1 MTTLGKA
8 DGAARRAALGGI
20 AASLVL
26 GLAACGSAAA
36 GAGSPASPA
45 IANPAV
51 GKPSKATSPAGPIKP
66 GSPMIGASKH
76 VLLCMEIPQLTR
88 MTVTRT
94 AGPPPLHHAR
104 EVLPT
109 GFTVRN
115 AATVQRIA
123 TMLCTLPALPHGVMS
138 CPDLVGG
145 GFVLFFAAPGKAIP
159 SVGIQGSGCRV
170 VSGLGPP
177 RSWAAS
183 AAMRHEVSVG
193 FGNPFRL
200 IPPNA

>member
-36 GAGSPASPA
+36 GAGSAASPA

-51 GKPSKATSPAGPIKP
+51 GKPSKATSPAGPVKP

-76 VLLCMEIPQLTR
+76 VLLCMEIPKLTR

-115 AATVQRIA
+115 AGTVQRIA
-123 TMLCTLPALPHGVMS
+123 TVLCTLPALPRGVMS

-145 GFVLFFAAPGKAIP
+145 GFVLFFAAPGKAFP

>member
-51 GKPSKATSPAGPIKP
+51 GKPSKATSPAGPVKP

-76 VLLCMEIPQLTR
+76 VLLCMEIPKLTR

-193 FGNPFRL
+193 FSNPFRL

>member
-1 MTTLGKA
+1 MVTLGKT
-8 DGAARRAALGGI
+8 DGAVRRTAFGGI
-20 AASLVL
+20 AAGLVI
-26 GLAACGSAAA
+26 GLAACGSVAA
-36 GAGSPASPA
+36 GAGSPA

-51 GKPSKATSPAGPIKP
+51 GKPSKATSPAGQINP
-66 GSPMIGASKH
+66 GGPVIRASKH
-76 VLLCMEIPQLTR
+76 VLLCMEIPKLTR

-94 AGPPPLHHAR
+94 PWPPLHHAR

-109 GFTVRN
+109 GFTIRN

-123 TMLCTLPALPHGVMS
+123 TMLCALPPMPRGVMS
-138 CPDLVGG
+138 CPNLAGG
-145 GFVLFFAAPGKAIP
+145 GFRLFFAAPGKAIP
-159 SVGIQGSGCRV
+159 SVEVQGSGCRV

-183 AAMRHEVSVG
+183 AAMQHEVSAG
-193 FGNPFRL
+193 FGAPFRL